1 MILNETFSSASA
13 SQASTSKAIE
23 PGKSLPAEIVGIN
36 LKVNNCEFDVS
47 LYREKVKDINTAQIS
62 NLIKNVFKPD
72 KQFPLLKL
80 MVEVLDKE
88 RVIKMG

>member
-1 MILNETFSSASA
+1 MLLNETFSSAAA

-23 PGKSLPAEIVGIN
+23 PAKSLPAEIVDIN

-88 RVIKMG
+88 RVKMG